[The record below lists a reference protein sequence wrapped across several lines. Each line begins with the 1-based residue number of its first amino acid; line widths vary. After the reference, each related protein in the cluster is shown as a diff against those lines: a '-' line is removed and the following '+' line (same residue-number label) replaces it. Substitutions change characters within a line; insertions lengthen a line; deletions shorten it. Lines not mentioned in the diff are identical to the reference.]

1 MLKINKVVLLGIF
14 VFSQVALIA
23 QNSTNSP
30 YTRFGYGELANRSFG
45 AGRAMG
51 GIGYGLRSS
60 SQINPLNPA
69 SYSGMD
75 SLTFILDFGVS
86 AQVSWFDDKI
96 NKQSNTNGN
105 LEYIAMEFP
114 LHKRIAMSL
123 GLLPYSYVG
132 YSFGSVNKID
142 GTPTEYKTQ
151 FDGTGGINEIYGGL
165 SVDIWKNRLS
175 AGANVGYL
183 FGNITHESSM
193 QFYQADASINRNWQ
207 KISVSDI
214 KLDFG
219 IQYTQPLTKT
229 EHLTFGAV
237 FSPKNTISNK
247 VYKIRQE
254 IQGSSIISSEGDTA
268 RNVPMGMP
276 NSYGFGV
283 TYVKTNKLVI
293 GADVLYEQW
302 KDVKFPFPD
311 ETSNFENRFRIG
323 AGAEY
328 IPDYMGRNFFSRMKY
343 RIGAHYGNSYLKV
356 NENGYD
362 EIGASIGVG
371 LPLIDNRSLLNV
383 SFEYTKVTPKL
394 STLIN
399 EQYFRVTLNYTFNE
413 KWFFKWKLN

>member
-14 VFSQVALIA
+14 IFSQLALVA
-23 QNSTNSP
+23 QNNTNSP

-69 SYSGMD
+69 SYSSMD
-75 SLTFILDFGVS
+75 SMTFILDFGVS
-86 AQVSWFDDKI
+86 AQMSWFDDQI

-114 LHKRIAMSL
+114 LHKRVAMSL
-123 GLLPYSYVG
+123 GLLPYSFVG
-132 YSFGSVNKID
+132 YNFGSVNTIE
-142 GTPTEYKTQ
+142 GAVTEYKTQ
-151 FDGTGGINEIYGGL
+151 FNGTGGLNEIYAGL

-175 AGANVGYL
+175 VGANAGYL
-183 FGNITHESSM
+183 FGNITHESSL
-193 QFYQADASINRNWQ
+193 QFYQAGASIDNNWQ
-207 KISVSDI
+207 KIRVSDI

-219 IQYTQPLTKT
+219 IQYTQPLTKR

-237 FSPKNTISNK
+237 FSPKNTLSNK
-247 VYKIRQE
+247 VYRIRQE
-254 IQGSSIISSEGDTA
+254 IQGSSIISSEGDTT
-268 RNVPMGMP
+268 RNVPMGIP

-283 TYVKTNKLVI
+283 TYVKTNKLVV

-311 ETSNFENRFRIG
+311 EKSNFDNKFRIG

-328 IPDYMGRNFFSRMKY
+328 IPDFMGRNFFSRMKY

-362 EIGASIGVG
+362 EYGASIGVG
-371 LPLIDNRSLLNV
+371 LPLIDNRSLLNI

-394 STLIN
+394 KTLIN